1 MKILVSL
8 HGKPKDKRVLEIL
21 EEYKQKVSRYQ
32 KIELVF
38 IDDFKTLDV
47 LLEKRGSKDKK
58 IYLLDEDGKDYDS
71 SGFAKNY
78 AKDLDSGVKEV
89 EYIIGPAQG
98 FGDIKQIS
106 GINTISLSKLAL
118 QHDIASIV
126 LIEQIY
132 RAVSIHNNL
141 PYHRA

>member
-1 MKILVSL
+1 MKILLAL

-21 EEYKQKVSRYQ
+21 EEYRLKIGRYQ
-32 KIELVF
+32 KIELVY
-38 IDDFKTLDV
+38 IDDFKSLETM
-47 LLEKRGSKDKK
+47 LEKRTRNDKK
-58 IYLLDEDGKDYDS
+58 IYLLDEDGKEYDS
-71 SGFAKNY
+71 TGFAKNY
-78 AKDLDSGVKEV
+78 SKDLDSGIKEV

-98 FGDIKQIS
+98 FGDIQNK
-106 GINTISLSKLAL
+106 NTISLSKLAM
-118 QHDIASIV
+118 QHDIAGIV